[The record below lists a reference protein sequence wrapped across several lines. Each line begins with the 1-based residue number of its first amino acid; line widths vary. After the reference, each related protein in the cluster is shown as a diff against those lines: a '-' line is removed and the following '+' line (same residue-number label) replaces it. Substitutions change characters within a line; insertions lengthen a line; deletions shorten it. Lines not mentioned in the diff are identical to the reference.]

1 MRCDDIY
8 DRHDT
13 SATPCTCSEAKTE
26 QTCGHKILKT
36 SEKKQVHTKV
46 KVISHIKESS

>member
-13 SATPCTCSEAKTE
+13 SATPS
-26 QTCGHKILKT
+26 GHTILKI
-36 SEKKQVHTKV
+36 SEKKQVYTKV
-46 KVISHIKESS
+46 KVISHT

>member
-13 SATPCTCSEAKTE
+13 FATPCTCSEAK
-26 QTCGHKILKT
+26 QTCGHTILKI
-36 SEKKQVHTKV
+36 SGKKQVYTRV
-46 KVISHIKESS
+46 KVISHI

>member
-13 SATPCTCSEAKTE
+13 SATPCTFSEAKNKLAVMHTIL
-26 QTCGHKILKT
+26 QVKI
-36 SEKKQVHTKV
+36 SEKKQVYTKV
-46 KVISHIKESS
+46 KVISHI